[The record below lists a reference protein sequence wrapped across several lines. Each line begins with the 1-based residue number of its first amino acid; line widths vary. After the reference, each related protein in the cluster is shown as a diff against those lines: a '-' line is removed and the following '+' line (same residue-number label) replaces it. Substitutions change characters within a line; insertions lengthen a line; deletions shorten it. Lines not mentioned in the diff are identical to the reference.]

1 MSTRRHNCHAELAGN
16 SAGFLAQKLQLVA
29 SIPDVDVDVCR
40 DLELRLK
47 HFPHS
52 LAASGPV
59 YGFEKILRSLL
70 PRFQCSG
77 IRQEVLLFDTE
88 GIVGGRAV
96 ERGARTNNNMAAIAA
111 QAELQ
116 SPKNC

>member
-16 SAGFLAQKLQLVA
+16 SAGFLPQKLELVA
-29 SIPDVDVDVCR
+29 SIPDVDVNVCR

-47 HFPHS
+47 HLPHS

-70 PRFQCSG
+70 SRFQCSG
-77 IRQEVLLFDTE
+77 IGQEVFLFDTE
-88 GIVGGRAV
+88 GIVGRRV
-96 ERGARTNNNMAAIAA
+96 IERGA
-111 QAELQ
+111 
-116 SPKNC
+116 